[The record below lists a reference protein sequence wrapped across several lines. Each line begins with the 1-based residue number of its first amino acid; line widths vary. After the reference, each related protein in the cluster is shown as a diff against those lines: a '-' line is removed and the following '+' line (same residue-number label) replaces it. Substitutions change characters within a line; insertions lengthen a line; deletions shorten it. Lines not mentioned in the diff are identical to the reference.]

1 MRCVG
6 FLRVDLLMTV
16 ECPSNMNKPSPIDDP
31 AHWRQKADEAR
42 RMADQLADPEAKQA
56 MLEIA
61 ASYEQLAKIAEARS
75 IG

>member
-1 MRCVG
+1 
-6 FLRVDLLMTV
+6 
-16 ECPSNMNKPSPIDDP
+16 MNKPSPIDDP